1 MSYTNGILNHD
12 DSQGLGK
19 IGSRGLPGI
28 GFKLDSNNDYD
39 MQNKKLVNVKQGT
52 NNNDVV
58 TKQYIDSEIAK
69 IPIIDAS
76 KFVAISGDTMT
87 GSLVVPKDNYPVHG
101 DLNKVISYESQREI
115 FLSKK
120 EGGRMEQHIDMGG
133 LNIVNLK
140 SPAASNHASNKVY
153 VDNSVKNK
161 ADLSKTTTQTFQGR
175 VQVPDFNSGQHNGS
189 DVVNLRYIDG
199 IFLNKKTGGTL
210 SNPISFLSS
219 LPNNQKQIHSL
230 GAPQYNSSATNKQ
243 YVDNSV
249 KTKADLSKTTTQTFQ
264 GRIQVPDF
272 DPSSHSES
280 DIVNL
285 KDLNDTFLNKNKGGV
300 LKNPIT
306 FLSSLLNNQKQINN
320 LGTPQYNSSAA
331 NKSYVDETLGQSQID
346 SSNKKNALKYLF
358 DADESSSENNIVVL
372 GISDFAQSP
381 HKNKLAYKVGLQKNP
396 NSNDYQSKI
405 GFNLYPLSI
414 GKFTSVLEY
423 YPLGPHTNIQLS
435 AQATTA
441 NIHKTIQ
448 KSFSDHVKILVQFN
462 NRSRDAL
469 DYIYFNLH
477 GSSTLSSPQA
487 FIIIYGV
494 KDWQDTVN
502 PEVYDYDHNN
512 HVMRIVKYTNK
523 IVSTIGWLTD
533 GPWQDLTNY
542 YVNFNYPT
550 VGNVVKLVTYLQV
563 SNDQY
568 GGNLW
573 CRWVANIINP
583 VTKKVEN
590 TRIIQVNT
598 TSSILL
604 GKRFRSGFGIQL
616 APDYENIA
624 TLSNA
629 SFFTVV
635 DKNKLHKFQLQ
646 VRVTDGGTF
655 TVNSIANNKDANW
668 NSYTVSSIEVQE
680 IAGLKLDTNS
690 GLPADVITFT
700 SE

>member
-12 DSQGLGK
+12 DSQVLGK
-19 IGSRGLPGI
+19 IGTRGLPGI
-28 GFKLDSNNDYD
+28 GFKLDSDNNYD

-58 TKQYIDSEIAK
+58 TKSQLDSEIAK
-69 IPIIDAS
+69 IPSVDTS
-76 KFVAISGDTMT
+76 KFMLKAGDTMT
-87 GSLVVPKDNYPVHG
+87 GSLIVPKDNYPVHG
-101 DLNKVISYESQREI
+101 NLNKVISYESQREI

-140 SPAASNHASNKVY
+140 SPTASNHASNKAYVDSEIRKIPITDSSKFIKKDGSVLMEADLDMNNNFITNLKSPTASNHASNKVY

-175 VQVPDFNSGQHNGS
+175 VQVPDF
-189 DVVNLRYIDG
+189 
-199 IFLNKKTGGTL
+199 
-210 SNPISFLSS
+210 
-219 LPNNQKQIHSL
+219 
-230 GAPQYNSSATNKQ
+230 
-243 YVDNSV
+243 
-249 KTKADLSKTTTQTFQ
+249 
-264 GRIQVPDF
+264 

-285 KDLNDTFLNKNKGGV
+285 KDINNTFLNKNKGGV

-320 LGTPQYNSSAA
+320 LGTPRYNSSAA
-331 NKSYVDETLGQSQID
+331 NKSYVDETLAQSQID
-346 SSNKKNALKYLF
+346 SSNKKNAFKYLF
-358 DADESSSENNIVVL
+358 DVDESSSENNIVVI
-372 GISDFAQSP
+372 GISDFSQSP
-381 HKNKLAYKVGLQKNP
+381 HKNKQAYKVGLLKNP
-396 NSNDYQSKI
+396 GSNDYQSKI
-405 GFNLYPLSI
+405 GFNLYPLSL

-423 YPLGPHTNIQLS
+423 FPIGSHTNIQLS

-448 KSFSDHVKILVQFN
+448 KSFSDHVRLLIQFDN
-462 NRSRDAL
+462 SSRESL

-477 GSSTLSSPQA
+477 GSSTFSSPQA
-487 FIIIYGV
+487 FLIIYGV

-523 IVSTIGWLTD
+523 IISNIAWLTD
-533 GPWQDLTNY
+533 SPWQDLSNY

-563 SNDQY
+563 SNDKN

-583 VTKKVEN
+583 VTKNVEN

-655 TVNSIANNKDANW
+655 TVNSLANNINADW
-668 NSYTVSSIEVQE
+668 NSYTVSIIEVQE

-690 GLPADVITFT
+690 GLPADVISFT

>member
-19 IGSRGLPGI
+19 IGLRGLPGI
-28 GFKLDSNNDYD
+28 GFKLDANNDYD

-58 TKQYIDSEIAK
+58 TKSQLDSEIAK
-69 IPIIDAS
+69 IPSVDTS
-76 KFVAISGDTMT
+76 KFMLKAGDTMT
-87 GSLVVPKDNYPVHG
+87 GSLIVPKHNYPVHG
-101 DLNKVISYESQREI
+101 NLNKVISYESQREI

-140 SPAASNHASNKVY
+140 SPTASNHASNKAYVDSEIRKIPITDSSKFIKKDGSVLMEANLDMNNNFITNLKSPTASNHASNKGY
-153 VDNSVKNK
+153 VDNSVKN
-161 ADLSKTTTQTFQGR
+161 
-175 VQVPDFNSGQHNGS
+175 
-189 DVVNLRYIDG
+189 
-199 IFLNKKTGGTL
+199 
-210 SNPISFLSS
+210 
-219 LPNNQKQIHSL
+219 
-230 GAPQYNSSATNKQ
+230 
-243 YVDNSV
+243 
-249 KTKADLSKTTTQTFQ
+249 KADLSKTTTQTFQ

-280 DIVNL
+280 DIINL
-285 KDLNDTFLNKNKGGV
+285 KDINNTFLNKNKGGV

-306 FLSSLLNNQKQINN
+306 FLSTLPNNQKQINN
-320 LGTPQYNSSAA
+320 LGTPRYNSSAA
-331 NKSYVDETLGQSQID
+331 NKSYIDETLAQSQIN
-346 SSNKKNALKYLF
+346 SSNKKNAFKYLL

-372 GISDFAQSP
+372 GISDFPQSP

-423 YPLGPHTNIQLS
+423 YPLGSHTNIQLS

-462 NRSRDAL
+462 NSSRESL

-477 GSSTLSSPQA
+477 GSSTLSSPEA
-487 FIIIYGV
+487 FLIIYGV

-512 HVMRIVKYTNK
+512 HGMRIVKYTNK
-523 IVSTIGWLTD
+523 IISNIAWLTD
-533 GPWQDLTNY
+533 SPWQDLSNY

-563 SNDQY
+563 SNDKQ

-573 CRWVANIINP
+573 CRWVVNIINP
-583 VTKKVEN
+583 VTKNVEN

-604 GKRFRSGFGIQL
+604 GNRFRSGFGIQL

-655 TVNSIANNKDANW
+655 TVNSLANNINADW
-668 NSYTVSSIEVQE
+668 NSYTVSIIEVQE

-690 GLPADVITFT
+690 GLPSDVITFT

>member
-1 MSYTNGILNHD
+1 MSYTNGILNHV
-12 DSQGLGK
+12 DSQGQAQ
-19 IGSRGLPGI
+19 IGQRGLPGI

-58 TKQYIDSEIAK
+58 TKSQLDSEIAK
-69 IPIIDAS
+69 IPSVDTS
-76 KFVAISGDTMT
+76 KFMLKAGDTMT
-87 GSLVVPKDNYPVHG
+87 GSLIVPKDNYPVHG
-101 DLNKVISYESQREI
+101 NLNKVISYESQREI

-140 SPAASNHASNKVY
+140 SPTASNHASNKGYVDSEIRKIPITDSSKFIKKDGSVSMTGNLDMNNQFITNIKDPVNADHGVNKKY
-153 VDNSVKNK
+153 VDN
-161 ADLSKTTTQTFQGR
+161 Q
-175 VQVPDFNSGQHNGS
+175 
-189 DVVNLRYIDG
+189 
-199 IFLNKKTGGTL
+199 
-210 SNPISFLSS
+210 
-219 LPNNQKQIHSL
+219 L
-230 GAPQYNSSATNKQ
+230 G
-243 YVDNSV
+243 
-249 KTKADLSKTTTQTFQ
+249 TKADLSKTTTQTFQ

-285 KDLNDTFLNKNKGGV
+285 KDINNTFLNKNKGGV
-300 LKNPIT
+300 MKNPIT
-306 FLSSLLNNQKQINN
+306 FLSSLPNNQKQINN
-320 LGTPQYNSSAA
+320 LGTPRYNSSAA
-331 NKSYVDETLGQSQID
+331 NKSYIDETLAQSHID
-346 SSNKKNALKYLF
+346 SSNKNNALKYLL
-358 DADESSSENNIVVL
+358 DADESSSENNIVVI

-423 YPLGPHTNIQLS
+423 YPLGSHTNIQLS

-448 KSFSDHVKILVQFN
+448 KSFSDHVKILVQLN

-487 FIIIYGV
+487 FLIIYGV

-523 IVSTIGWLTD
+523 IISNIAWLTD
-533 GPWQDLTNY
+533 SPWQDLPNY
-542 YVNFNYPT
+542 FVNFNYPT

-563 SNDQY
+563 SNDKN

-583 VTKKVEN
+583 VTKNVEN

-604 GKRFRSGFGIQL
+604 GNRFRSGFGIQL

-655 TVNSIANNKDANW
+655 TVNSIANNINADW
-668 NSYTVSSIEVQE
+668 NSYTVSIIEVQE

-690 GLPADVITFT
+690 GLPADVITVT

>member
-19 IGSRGLPGI
+19 IGTRGLPGI
-28 GFKLDSNNDYD
+28 GFKLDSDNNYD

-58 TKQYIDSEIAK
+58 TKSQLDSEIAK
-69 IPIIDAS
+69 IPSVDTS
-76 KFVAISGDTMT
+76 KFMLKAGDTMT
-87 GSLVVPKDNYPVHG
+87 GSLIVPKDNYPVHG
-101 DLNKVISYESQREI
+101 NLNKVISYESQREI

-140 SPAASNHASNKVY
+140 SPTASNHASNKGYVDSEIRKIPITDSSKFIKKDGSVLMEANLDMNNQFITNIKDPVNADHGVNKKY
-153 VDNSVKNK
+153 VDN
-161 ADLSKTTTQTFQGR
+161 Q
-175 VQVPDFNSGQHNGS
+175 
-189 DVVNLRYIDG
+189 
-199 IFLNKKTGGTL
+199 
-210 SNPISFLSS
+210 
-219 LPNNQKQIHSL
+219 L
-230 GAPQYNSSATNKQ
+230 G
-243 YVDNSV
+243 
-249 KTKADLSKTTTQTFQ
+249 TKADLSKTTTQTFQ

-285 KDLNDTFLNKNKGGV
+285 KDIKNTFLNKNKGGV

-320 LGTPQYNSSAA
+320 LGTPRYNSSAA
-331 NKSYVDETLGQSQID
+331 NKSYVDETLAQSQID
-346 SSNKKNALKYLF
+346 SSNKKNAFKYLF
-358 DADESSSENNIVVL
+358 DVDESSSENNIVVI
-372 GISDFAQSP
+372 GISDFSQSP
-381 HKNKLAYKVGLQKNP
+381 HKNKQAYKVGLLKNP
-396 NSNDYQSKI
+396 GSNDYQSKI
-405 GFNLYPLSI
+405 GFNLYPLSL

-423 YPLGPHTNIQLS
+423 FPIGSHTNIQLS
-435 AQATTA
+435 AQASTA

-448 KSFSDHVKILVQFN
+448 KSFSDHVRLIIQFTN
-462 NRSRDAL
+462 SSRESL

-477 GSSTLSSPQA
+477 GSSTFSSPQA
-487 FIIIYGV
+487 FLIIYGV

-523 IVSTIGWLTD
+523 IISNIAWLTD
-533 GPWQDLTNY
+533 SPWQDLSNY

-563 SNDQY
+563 SNDKN

-583 VTKKVEN
+583 VTKNVEN

-604 GKRFRSGFGIQL
+604 GNRFRSGFGIQL

-646 VRVTDGGTF
+646 VRVSDGGTF
-655 TVNSIANNKDANW
+655 TVNSLANNINADW
-668 NSYTVSSIEVQE
+668 NSYTVSIIEVQE

-690 GLPADVITFT
+690 GLPADVISFT

>member
-19 IGSRGLPGI
+19 IGLRGLPGI
-28 GFKLDSNNDYD
+28 GFKLDANNDYD

-58 TKQYIDSEIAK
+58 TKSQLDSEIAK
-69 IPIIDAS
+69 IPSVDTS
-76 KFVAISGDTMT
+76 KFMLKAGDTMT
-87 GSLVVPKDNYPVHG
+87 GSLIVPKDNYPVHG
-101 DLNKVISYESQREI
+101 NLNKVISYESQREI

-140 SPAASNHASNKVY
+140 SPTASNHASNKGYVDSEIRKIPITDSSKFIKKDGSVLMEANLDMNNQFITNIKDPVNADHGVNKKY
-153 VDNSVKNK
+153 VDN
-161 ADLSKTTTQTFQGR
+161 Q
-175 VQVPDFNSGQHNGS
+175 
-189 DVVNLRYIDG
+189 
-199 IFLNKKTGGTL
+199 
-210 SNPISFLSS
+210 
-219 LPNNQKQIHSL
+219 L
-230 GAPQYNSSATNKQ
+230 G
-243 YVDNSV
+243 
-249 KTKADLSKTTTQTFQ
+249 TKADLSKTTTQTFQ

-285 KDLNDTFLNKNKGGV
+285 KDINNTFLNKNKGGV

-320 LGTPQYNSSAA
+320 LGTPRYNSSAA
-331 NKSYVDETLGQSQID
+331 NKSYVDETLAQSQID
-346 SSNKKNALKYLF
+346 SSNKKNAFKYLF
-358 DADESSSENNIVVL
+358 DVDESSSENNIVVI

-381 HKNKLAYKVGLQKNP
+381 HKNKQAYKVGLLKNP
-396 NSNDYQSKI
+396 KSNDYQSKI

-423 YPLGPHTNIQLS
+423 YPIGSHTNIQLS

-448 KSFSDHVKILVQFN
+448 KSFSDHVKLLIQFN
-462 NRSRDAL
+462 NSSRESL

-477 GSSTLSSPQA
+477 GSSTFSSPQA
-487 FIIIYGV
+487 FLIIYGV

-512 HVMRIVKYTNK
+512 HGMRIVKYTNK
-523 IVSTIGWLTD
+523 IVSTITWLTD
-533 GPWQDLTNY
+533 SPWQDLSNY
-542 YVNFNYPT
+542 YVNFNNPT

-563 SNDQY
+563 SNDKN

-573 CRWVANIINP
+573 CRWVVNIINP
-583 VTKKVEN
+583 VTKNVEN

-598 TSSILL
+598 TNSILL

-629 SFFTVV
+629 SFFTGCRQ
-635 DKNKLHKFQLQ
+635 KQA
-646 VRVTDGGTF
+646 
-655 TVNSIANNKDANW
+655 S
-668 NSYTVSSIEVQE
+668 
-680 IAGLKLDTNS
+680 
-690 GLPADVITFT
+690 
-700 SE
+700 

>member
-19 IGSRGLPGI
+19 IGTRGLPGI
-28 GFKLDSNNDYD
+28 GFKLDANNDYD

-58 TKQYIDSEIAK
+58 TKSQLDSEIAK
-69 IPIIDAS
+69 IPSVDTS
-76 KFVAISGDTMT
+76 KFMLKAGDTMT
-87 GSLVVPKDNYPVHG
+87 GSLIVPKDNYPVHG
-101 DLNKVISYESQREI
+101 NLNKVISYESQREI

-140 SPAASNHASNKVY
+140 SPTASNHASNKGYVDSEIRKIPITDSSKFIKKDGSVLMEANLDMNNQFITNIKDPVNADHGVNKKY
-153 VDNSVKNK
+153 VDN
-161 ADLSKTTTQTFQGR
+161 Q
-175 VQVPDFNSGQHNGS
+175 
-189 DVVNLRYIDG
+189 
-199 IFLNKKTGGTL
+199 
-210 SNPISFLSS
+210 
-219 LPNNQKQIHSL
+219 L
-230 GAPQYNSSATNKQ
+230 G
-243 YVDNSV
+243 
-249 KTKADLSKTTTQTFQ
+249 TKADLSKTTTQTFQ

-285 KDLNDTFLNKNKGGV
+285 KDINNTFLNKNKGGV

-320 LGTPQYNSSAA
+320 LGTPRYNSSAA
-331 NKSYVDETLGQSQID
+331 NKSYVDETLAQSQID
-346 SSNKKNALKYLF
+346 SSNKKNAFKYLF
-358 DADESSSENNIVVL
+358 DVDESSSENNIVVI
-372 GISDFAQSP
+372 GISDFSQSP
-381 HKNKLAYKVGLQKNP
+381 HKNKQAYKVGLLKNP
-396 NSNDYQSKI
+396 GSNDYQSKI
-405 GFNLYPLSI
+405 GFNLYPLSL

-423 YPLGPHTNIQLS
+423 FPIGSHTNIQLS

-448 KSFSDHVKILVQFN
+448 KSFSDHVRLLIQFDN
-462 NRSRDAL
+462 SSRESL

-477 GSSTLSSPQA
+477 GSSTFSSPQA
-487 FIIIYGV
+487 FLIIYGV

-502 PEVYDYDHNN
+502 PEVYDYDHNY
-512 HVMRIVKYTNK
+512 HGMRIVKYTNK
-523 IVSTIGWLTD
+523 IVSTITWLTD
-533 GPWQDLTNY
+533 SPWKDLPNY
-542 YVNFNYPT
+542 YVNFNNPT

-563 SNDQY
+563 GNDQN

-573 CRWVANIINP
+573 CRWVANITNP
-583 VTKKVEN
+583 VTNNVEK
-590 TRIIQVNT
+590 THIIQVNAVN
-598 TSSILL
+598 SFFV
-604 GKRFRSGFGIQL
+604 GNRFRSGFGIQL

-624 TLSNA
+624 TLANA
-629 SFFTVV
+629 SFFKVV

-646 VRVTDGGTF
+646 TRVTDGGTF
-655 TVNSIANNKDANW
+655 TVNHLANNKDKDW

-690 GLPADVITFT
+690 GLPSEIISFT

>member
-19 IGSRGLPGI
+19 IGLRGLPGI
-28 GFKLDSNNDYD
+28 GFKLDANNDYD

-58 TKQYIDSEIAK
+58 TKSQLDSEIAK
-69 IPIIDAS
+69 IPSVDTS
-76 KFVAISGDTMT
+76 KFMLKAGDTMT
-87 GSLVVPKDNYPVHG
+87 GSLIVPKDNYPVHG
-101 DLNKVISYESQREI
+101 SLNKVISYESQREI

-140 SPAASNHASNKVY
+140 SPTASNHASNKAYVDSEIRKIPITDSSKFIKKDGSVLMEANLDMNNNFITNLKSPTASNHASNKGY
-153 VDNSVKNK
+153 VDNSVKN
-161 ADLSKTTTQTFQGR
+161 
-175 VQVPDFNSGQHNGS
+175 
-189 DVVNLRYIDG
+189 
-199 IFLNKKTGGTL
+199 
-210 SNPISFLSS
+210 
-219 LPNNQKQIHSL
+219 
-230 GAPQYNSSATNKQ
+230 
-243 YVDNSV
+243 
-249 KTKADLSKTTTQTFQ
+249 KADLSKTTTQTFQ

-285 KDLNDTFLNKNKGGV
+285 KDINNTFLNKNKGGV
-300 LKNPIT
+300 VKNPIT
-306 FLSSLLNNQKQINN
+306 FLSSLPNNHKQINN
-320 LGTPQYNSSAA
+320 LGTPRYNSSAA
-331 NKSYVDETLGQSQID
+331 NKSYVDETLAQSHID
-346 SSNKKNALKYLF
+346 SSNKKNAFKYLL
-358 DADESSSENNIVVL
+358 DADESSSENNIVVI
-372 GISDFAQSP
+372 GISDFPQSP
-381 HKNKLAYKVGLQKNP
+381 HKNKLAYKVGLQKNSG
-396 NSNDYQSKI
+396 SNNFQSKI

-423 YPLGPHTNIQLS
+423 YPLGAHTNIQLS

-462 NRSRDAL
+462 NSSRESL

-477 GSSTLSSPQA
+477 GKSTLSSPQA
-487 FIIIYGV
+487 FLIIYGV

-523 IVSTIGWLTD
+523 IISNIAWLTD
-533 GPWQDLTNY
+533 SPWQDLSNY

-563 SNDQY
+563 SNDKN

-583 VTKKVEN
+583 VTKNVEN

-655 TVNSIANNKDANW
+655 TVNSLANNINADW
-668 NSYTVSSIEVQE
+668 NSYTVSIIEVQE

-690 GLPADVITFT
+690 GLPSDVITFT

>member
-12 DSQGLGK
+12 DSQVLGK
-19 IGSRGLPGI
+19 IGLRGLPGI
-28 GFKLDSNNDYD
+28 GFKLDSDNNYD

-58 TKQYIDSEIAK
+58 TKSQLDSEIAK
-69 IPIIDAS
+69 IPSVDTS
-76 KFVAISGDTMT
+76 KFMLKAGDTMT
-87 GSLVVPKDNYPVHG
+87 GSLIVPKDNYPVHG
-101 DLNKVISYESQREI
+101 NLNKVISYESQREI

-140 SPAASNHASNKVY
+140 SPTASNHASNKGYVDSEIRKIPITDSSKFIKKDGSVLMEANLDMNNQFITNIKDPVNADHGVNKKY
-153 VDNSVKNK
+153 VDN
-161 ADLSKTTTQTFQGR
+161 Q
-175 VQVPDFNSGQHNGS
+175 
-189 DVVNLRYIDG
+189 
-199 IFLNKKTGGTL
+199 
-210 SNPISFLSS
+210 
-219 LPNNQKQIHSL
+219 L
-230 GAPQYNSSATNKQ
+230 G
-243 YVDNSV
+243 
-249 KTKADLSKTTTQTFQ
+249 TKADLSKTTTQTFQ

-285 KDLNDTFLNKNKGGV
+285 KDINNTFLNKNKGGV

-306 FLSSLLNNQKQINN
+306 FLSSLINNQKQINN
-320 LGTPQYNSSAA
+320 LGTPRYNSSAA
-331 NKSYVDETLGQSQID
+331 NKSYVDETLAQSQID
-346 SSNKKNALKYLF
+346 SSNKKNAFKYLF
-358 DADESSSENNIVVL
+358 DVDESSSENNIVVI
-372 GISDFAQSP
+372 GISDFSQSP
-381 HKNKLAYKVGLQKNP
+381 HKNKQAYKVGLLKNP
-396 NSNDYQSKI
+396 GSNDYQSKI
-405 GFNLYPLSI
+405 GFNLYPLSL

-423 YPLGPHTNIQLS
+423 FPIGSHTNIQLS

-448 KSFSDHVKILVQFN
+448 KSFSDHVRLLIQFDN
-462 NRSRDAL
+462 SSRESL

-477 GSSTLSSPQA
+477 GSSTFSSPQA
-487 FIIIYGV
+487 FLIIYGV

-502 PEVYDYDHNN
+502 PEVYDYDHNY
-512 HVMRIVKYTNK
+512 HGMRIVKYTNK
-523 IVSTIGWLTD
+523 IVSTITWLTD
-533 GPWQDLTNY
+533 SPWKDLPNY
-542 YVNFNYPT
+542 YVNFNNPT

-563 SNDQY
+563 GNDQN

-573 CRWVANIINP
+573 CRWVANITNP

-590 TRIIQVNT
+590 TRIIQINT
-598 TSSILL
+598 TNSFFL
-604 GKRFRSGFGIQL
+604 GNRFRSGFGIQL

-624 TLSNA
+624 TLANA
-629 SFFTVV
+629 SFFKVV
-635 DKNKLHKFQLQ
+635 DKYKLHKFQLQ
-646 VRVTDGGTF
+646 TRVTDGGTF
-655 TVNSIANNKDANW
+655 TVNHLANNKDKDW

-690 GLPADVITFT
+690 GLPADVISFT

>member
-19 IGSRGLPGI
+19 IGTRGLPGI
-28 GFKLDSNNDYD
+28 GFKLDANNDYD
-39 MQNKKLVNVKQGT
+39 MQYKKLVNVKQGT

-58 TKQYIDSEIAK
+58 TKQYIDSEKAK

-87 GSLVVPKDNYPVHG
+87 GSLIVPKDNYPVHG
-101 DLNKVISYESQREI
+101 NLNKVISYESQRDI

-140 SPAASNHASNKVY
+140 SPTASNHASNKGYVDSEIKKIPITDSSKFIKKDGSVLMEANLDMNNQFITNIKDPVNADHGVNKKY
-153 VDNSVKNK
+153 VDN
-161 ADLSKTTTQTFQGR
+161 Q
-175 VQVPDFNSGQHNGS
+175 
-189 DVVNLRYIDG
+189 
-199 IFLNKKTGGTL
+199 
-210 SNPISFLSS
+210 
-219 LPNNQKQIHSL
+219 L
-230 GAPQYNSSATNKQ
+230 G
-243 YVDNSV
+243 
-249 KTKADLSKTTTQTFQ
+249 TKADLSKTTTQTFQ

-280 DIVNL
+280 DIANL
-285 KDLNDTFLNKNKGGV
+285 KDINDTFLNKNKGGV
-300 LKNPIT
+300 MKNPIT
-306 FLSSLLNNQKQINN
+306 FLSSLPNNQKQINN

-331 NKSYVDETLGQSQID
+331 NKSYIDETLAQSHID
-346 SSNKKNALKYLF
+346 SSNKKNAMKYLLN
-358 DADESSSENNIVVL
+358 ADESSSENNIVVI
-372 GISDFAQSP
+372 GISDFSQSP
-381 HKNKLAYKVGLQKNP
+381 HKNKQAYKVGLLKNP
-396 NSNDYQSKI
+396 GSNDYQSKI
-405 GFNLYPLSI
+405 GFNLYPLSL

-423 YPLGPHTNIQLS
+423 YPQGPHTNIQLS

-462 NRSRDAL
+462 NGSRDSL

-477 GSSTLSSPQA
+477 GNSTLSSPQA

-512 HVMRIVKYTNK
+512 HAMRIVKYTNK
-523 IVSTIGWLTD
+523 IVSNIAWLTD

-563 SNDQY
+563 SNDRN

-583 VTKKVEN
+583 VTNNVEK
-590 TRIIQVNT
+590 THIIQVNT

-604 GKRFRSGFGIQL
+604 GKRIRSSFGIQL

-635 DKNKLHKFQLQ
+635 DKNKLHKFQLRT
-646 VRVTDGGTF
+646 RVTDGGTF
-655 TVNSIANNKDANW
+655 TVNSVANNKNASW
-668 NSYTVSSIEVQE
+668 NSYTVSIIEVQE

-690 GLPADVITFT
+690 GLPADVLTFT

>member
-19 IGSRGLPGI
+19 IGLRGLPGI
-28 GFKLDSNNDYD
+28 GFKLDANNDYD

-58 TKQYIDSEIAK
+58 TKSQLDSEIAK
-69 IPIIDAS
+69 IPSVDTS
-76 KFVAISGDTMT
+76 KFMLKAGDTMT
-87 GSLVVPKDNYPVHG
+87 GSLIVPKDNYPVHG
-101 DLNKVISYESQREI
+101 NLNKVISYESQREI

-140 SPAASNHASNKVY
+140 SPTASNHASNKGYVDSEIRKIPITDSSKFIKKDGSVLMEANLDMNNQFITNIKDPVNADHGVNKKY
-153 VDNSVKNK
+153 VDN
-161 ADLSKTTTQTFQGR
+161 Q
-175 VQVPDFNSGQHNGS
+175 
-189 DVVNLRYIDG
+189 
-199 IFLNKKTGGTL
+199 
-210 SNPISFLSS
+210 
-219 LPNNQKQIHSL
+219 L
-230 GAPQYNSSATNKQ
+230 G
-243 YVDNSV
+243 
-249 KTKADLSKTTTQTFQ
+249 TKADLSKTTTQTFQ

-285 KDLNDTFLNKNKGGV
+285 KDINNTFLNKNKGGV

-320 LGTPQYNSSAA
+320 LGTPRYNSSAA
-331 NKSYVDETLGQSQID
+331 NKSYVDETLAQSQID
-346 SSNKKNALKYLF
+346 SSNKKNAFKYLL

-372 GISDFAQSP
+372 GISDFTQSP

-396 NSNDYQSKI
+396 KSDDYQSKI

-423 YPLGPHTNIQLS
+423 YPLGLHTNIQLS

-441 NIHKTIQ
+441 HIHKTIQ
-448 KSFSDHVKILVQFN
+448 KSFSDHVKLLVQFN
-462 NRSRDAL
+462 NSSRESL

-477 GSSTLSSPQA
+477 GKSTLSSPQA

-512 HVMRIVKYTNK
+512 HGMRIVKYTNK
-523 IVSTIGWLTD
+523 IVSTITWLTD

-542 YVNFNYPT
+542 YANFNNPT

-563 SNDQY
+563 GNDRN

-573 CRWVANIINP
+573 CRWVVNIINQA
-583 VTKKVEN
+583 TNNVEK
-590 TRIIQVNT
+590 THIIQVNT
-598 TSSILL
+598 TNSFFL
-604 GKRFRSGFGIQL
+604 GKRFRSSFGIQL

-624 TLSNA
+624 TLANA
-629 SFFTVV
+629 SFFKVV
-635 DKNKLHKFQLQ
+635 DKDKLHKFQLQ
-646 VRVTDGGTF
+646 TRVTDGGTF
-655 TVNSIANNKDANW
+655 TVNHLANNKDKDW
-668 NSYTVSSIEVQE
+668 
-680 IAGLKLDTNS
+680 TNNIS
-690 GLPADVITFT
+690 
-700 SE
+700 

>member
-1 MSYTNGILNHD
+1 M
-12 DSQGLGK
+12 
-19 IGSRGLPGI
+19 
-28 GFKLDSNNDYD
+28 
-39 MQNKKLVNVKQGT
+39 
-52 NNNDVV
+52 
-58 TKQYIDSEIAK
+58 
-69 IPIIDAS
+69 
-76 KFVAISGDTMT
+76 
-87 GSLVVPKDNYPVHG
+87 
-101 DLNKVISYESQREI
+101 
-115 FLSKK
+115 
-120 EGGRMEQHIDMGG
+120 
-133 LNIVNLK
+133 
-140 SPAASNHASNKVY
+140 
-153 VDNSVKNK
+153 
-161 ADLSKTTTQTFQGR
+161 
-175 VQVPDFNSGQHNGS
+175 
-189 DVVNLRYIDG
+189 
-199 IFLNKKTGGTL
+199 
-210 SNPISFLSS
+210 
-219 LPNNQKQIHSL
+219 
-230 GAPQYNSSATNKQ
+230 
-243 YVDNSV
+243 
-249 KTKADLSKTTTQTFQ
+249 
-264 GRIQVPDF
+264 
-272 DPSSHSES
+272 
-280 DIVNL
+280 
-285 KDLNDTFLNKNKGGV
+285 
-300 LKNPIT
+300 
-306 FLSSLLNNQKQINN
+306 
-320 LGTPQYNSSAA
+320 
-331 NKSYVDETLGQSQID
+331 
-346 SSNKKNALKYLF
+346 
-358 DADESSSENNIVVL
+358 VL
-372 GISDFAQSP
+372 GISDFPQSP
-381 HKNKLAYKVGLQKNP
+381 HKNKLAYKVGLQKNSG
-396 NSNDYQSKI
+396 SNDYQSKI

-423 YPLGPHTNIQLS
+423 YPLGSHTNIQLS

-462 NRSRDAL
+462 NSSRESL

-487 FIIIYGV
+487 FLIIYGV

-523 IVSTIGWLTD
+523 IISNIAWLTD
-533 GPWQDLTNY
+533 SPWQDLSNY

-563 SNDQY
+563 SNDRN

-573 CRWVANIINP
+573 CRWVVNIINP
-583 VTKKVEN
+583 VTKNVEN

-655 TVNSIANNKDANW
+655 TVNSLANNINADW
-668 NSYTVSSIEVQE
+668 NSYTVSIIEVQE

>member
-12 DSQGLGK
+12 DSQVLGK
-19 IGSRGLPGI
+19 IGLRGLPGI
-28 GFKLDSNNDYD
+28 GFKLDSDNNYD

-52 NNNDVV
+52 NNNDVI
-58 TKQYIDSEIAK
+58 TKSQLDSEIAK
-69 IPIIDAS
+69 IPSVDTP
-76 KFVAISGDTMT
+76 KFMLKAGDTMT
-87 GSLVVPKDNYPVHG
+87 GSLIVPKDNYPVHG
-101 DLNKVISYESQREI
+101 NLNKVISYESQREI

-120 EGGRMEQHIDMGG
+120 GGGRMEQHIDMGG

-140 SPAASNHASNKVY
+140 SPTASNHASNKGYVDSEIRKIPITDSSKFIKKDGSVLMEANLDMNNQFITNIKDPVNADHGVNKKY
-153 VDNSVKNK
+153 VDN
-161 ADLSKTTTQTFQGR
+161 Q
-175 VQVPDFNSGQHNGS
+175 
-189 DVVNLRYIDG
+189 
-199 IFLNKKTGGTL
+199 
-210 SNPISFLSS
+210 
-219 LPNNQKQIHSL
+219 L
-230 GAPQYNSSATNKQ
+230 G
-243 YVDNSV
+243 
-249 KTKADLSKTTTQTFQ
+249 TKADLSKTTTQTFQ

-285 KDLNDTFLNKNKGGV
+285 KDINNTFLNKNKGGV

-320 LGTPQYNSSAA
+320 LGTPRYNSSAA
-331 NKSYVDETLGQSQID
+331 NKSYVDETLAQSQID
-346 SSNKKNALKYLF
+346 SSNKKNAFKYLF
-358 DADESSSENNIVVL
+358 DVDESSSENNIVVI

-381 HKNKLAYKVGLQKNP
+381 HKNKQAYKVGLLKNP
-396 NSNDYQSKI
+396 KSNDYQSKI

-423 YPLGPHTNIQLS
+423 YPQGPHTNIQLS

-448 KSFSDHVKILVQFN
+448 KSFSDHIKLLVQFN
-462 NRSRDAL
+462 NSSRESL

-477 GSSTLSSPQA
+477 GSSTSSSPQA
-487 FIIIYGV
+487 FLIIYGV

-512 HVMRIVKYTNK
+512 HGMRIVKYTNK
-523 IVSTIGWLTD
+523 IVSTITWLTD
-533 GPWQDLTNY
+533 GPWKDLPNY
-542 YVNFNYPT
+542 YVNFNNPT

-563 SNDQY
+563 GNDQN

-573 CRWVANIINP
+573 CRWVVNITNP

-590 TRIIQVNT
+590 TRIIQINT
-598 TSSILL
+598 TNSFFL
-604 GKRFRSGFGIQL
+604 GNRFRSGFGIQL

-624 TLSNA
+624 TLANA
-629 SFFTVV
+629 SFFKVV

-646 VRVTDGGTF
+646 TRVTDGGTF
-655 TVNSIANNKDANW
+655 TVNHLANNKDKDW

-690 GLPADVITFT
+690 GLPADVISFT

>member
-19 IGSRGLPGI
+19 IGLRGLPGI
-28 GFKLDSNNDYD
+28 GFKLDANNDYD

-58 TKQYIDSEIAK
+58 SKSQLDSEIAK
-69 IPIIDAS
+69 IPSVDTS
-76 KFVAISGDTMT
+76 KFMLKAGDTMT
-87 GSLVVPKDNYPVHG
+87 GSLIVPKDNYPVHG
-101 DLNKVISYESQREI
+101 NLNKVISYESQREI

-140 SPAASNHASNKVY
+140 SPTASNHASNKAYVDSEIRKIPITDSSKFIKKDGSVLMEANLDMNNNFITNLKSPTASNHASNKGY
-153 VDNSVKNK
+153 VDNSVKN
-161 ADLSKTTTQTFQGR
+161 
-175 VQVPDFNSGQHNGS
+175 
-189 DVVNLRYIDG
+189 
-199 IFLNKKTGGTL
+199 
-210 SNPISFLSS
+210 
-219 LPNNQKQIHSL
+219 
-230 GAPQYNSSATNKQ
+230 
-243 YVDNSV
+243 
-249 KTKADLSKTTTQTFQ
+249 KADLSKTTTQTFQ

-285 KDLNDTFLNKNKGGV
+285 KDINNTFLNKNKGGV

-306 FLSSLLNNQKQINN
+306 FLSSLPNNQKQINN
-320 LGTPQYNSSAA
+320 LGTPRYNSSAA
-331 NKSYVDETLGQSQID
+331 NKSYIDETVAQSQIN
-346 SSNKKNALKYLF
+346 SSNKKNAFKYLL

-372 GISDFAQSP
+372 GISDFPQSP
-381 HKNKLAYKVGLQKNP
+381 HKNKQAYKVGLQKNP
-396 NSNDYQSKI
+396 KSDDYQSKI

-423 YPLGPHTNIQLS
+423 YPLGSHTNIQLS

-448 KSFSDHVKILVQFN
+448 KSFSDHVTILVQFN
-462 NRSRDAL
+462 NSSRESL

-477 GSSTLSSPQA
+477 GSSTLSSPEA
-487 FIIIYGV
+487 FLIIYGV

-523 IVSTIGWLTD
+523 IISNIAWLTD
-533 GPWQDLTNY
+533 SPWQDLSNY

-563 SNDQY
+563 SNDKQ

-573 CRWVANIINP
+573 CRWVVNIINP
-583 VTKKVEN
+583 VTKNVEN

-655 TVNSIANNKDANW
+655 TVNSLANNINADW
-668 NSYTVSSIEVQE
+668 NSYTVSIIEVQE

-690 GLPADVITFT
+690 GLPSDVITFT

>member
-19 IGSRGLPGI
+19 IGTRGLPGI
-28 GFKLDSNNDYD
+28 GFKLDSDNNYD

-58 TKQYIDSEIAK
+58 TKSQLDSEIAK
-69 IPIIDAS
+69 IPSVDTS
-76 KFVAISGDTMT
+76 KFMLKAGDTMT
-87 GSLVVPKDNYPVHG
+87 GSLIVPKDNYPVHG
-101 DLNKVISYESQREI
+101 NLNKVISYESQREI

-140 SPAASNHASNKVY
+140 SPTASNHASNKGYVDSEIRKIPITDSSKFIKKDGSVLMEANLDMNNQFITNIKDPVNADHGVNKKY
-153 VDNSVKNK
+153 VDN
-161 ADLSKTTTQTFQGR
+161 Q
-175 VQVPDFNSGQHNGS
+175 
-189 DVVNLRYIDG
+189 
-199 IFLNKKTGGTL
+199 
-210 SNPISFLSS
+210 
-219 LPNNQKQIHSL
+219 L
-230 GAPQYNSSATNKQ
+230 G
-243 YVDNSV
+243 
-249 KTKADLSKTTTQTFQ
+249 TKADLSKTTTQTFQ

-285 KDLNDTFLNKNKGGV
+285 KDINNTFLNKNKGGV

-320 LGTPQYNSSAA
+320 LGTPRYNSSAA
-331 NKSYVDETLGQSQID
+331 NKSYVDETLAQSQID
-346 SSNKKNALKYLF
+346 SSNKKNAFKYLF
-358 DADESSSENNIVVL
+358 DVDESSSENNIVVI
-372 GISDFAQSP
+372 GISDFSQSP
-381 HKNKLAYKVGLQKNP
+381 HKNKQAYKVGLLKNP
-396 NSNDYQSKI
+396 GSNDYQSKI
-405 GFNLYPLSI
+405 GFNLYPLSL

-423 YPLGPHTNIQLS
+423 FPIGSHTNSQLS

-448 KSFSDHVKILVQFN
+448 KSFSDHVRLLIQFDN
-462 NRSRDAL
+462 SSRESL

-477 GSSTLSSPQA
+477 GSSTFSSPQA
-487 FIIIYGV
+487 FLIIYGV

-523 IVSTIGWLTD
+523 IISNIAWLTD
-533 GPWQDLTNY
+533 SPWQDLSNY

-563 SNDQY
+563 SNDKN

-583 VTKKVEN
+583 VTKNVEN

-655 TVNSIANNKDANW
+655 TVNSLANNINADW
-668 NSYTVSSIEVQE
+668 NSYTVSIIEVQE

-690 GLPADVITFT
+690 GLPADVISFT

>member
-1 MSYTNGILNHD
+1 MSYTNGILNHV
-12 DSQGLGK
+12 DSQGQAQ
-19 IGSRGLPGI
+19 IGQRGLPGI

-58 TKQYIDSEIAK
+58 TKSQLDSEIAK
-69 IPIIDAS
+69 IPSVDTS
-76 KFVAISGDTMT
+76 KFMLKAGDTMT
-87 GSLVVPKDNYPVHG
+87 GSLIVPKDNYPVHG
-101 DLNKVISYESQREI
+101 NLNKVISYESQREI

-140 SPAASNHASNKVY
+140 SPTASNHASNKGYVDSEIRKIPITDSSKFIKKDGSVSMTGNLDMNNQFITYIKDPVNADHGVNKKY
-153 VDNSVKNK
+153 VDN
-161 ADLSKTTTQTFQGR
+161 Q
-175 VQVPDFNSGQHNGS
+175 
-189 DVVNLRYIDG
+189 
-199 IFLNKKTGGTL
+199 
-210 SNPISFLSS
+210 
-219 LPNNQKQIHSL
+219 L
-230 GAPQYNSSATNKQ
+230 G
-243 YVDNSV
+243 
-249 KTKADLSKTTTQTFQ
+249 TKADLSKTTTQTFQ

-285 KDLNDTFLNKNKGGV
+285 KDINNTFLNKNKGGV
-300 LKNPIT
+300 MKNPIT
-306 FLSSLLNNQKQINN
+306 FLSSLPNNQKQINN
-320 LGTPQYNSSAA
+320 LGTPRYNSSAA
-331 NKSYVDETLGQSQID
+331 NKSYIDETLAQSHID
-346 SSNKKNALKYLF
+346 SSNKNNALKYLL
-358 DADESSSENNIVVL
+358 DADESSSENNIVVI

-423 YPLGPHTNIQLS
+423 YPLGSHTNIQLS

-448 KSFSDHVKILVQFN
+448 KSFSDHVKILVQLN

-487 FIIIYGV
+487 FLIIYGV

-523 IVSTIGWLTD
+523 IISNIAWLTD
-533 GPWQDLTNY
+533 SPWQDLPNY
-542 YVNFNYPT
+542 FVNFNYPT

-563 SNDQY
+563 SNDKN

-583 VTKKVEN
+583 VTKNVEN

-604 GKRFRSGFGIQL
+604 GNRFRSGFGIQL

-655 TVNSIANNKDANW
+655 TVNSIANNINADW
-668 NSYTVSSIEVQE
+668 NSYTVSIIEVQE

-690 GLPADVITFT
+690 GLPADVITVT

>member
-1 MSYTNGILNHD
+1 MSYTNGILNHV
-12 DSQGLGK
+12 DSQGQGQ
-19 IGSRGLPGI
+19 RGLPGI

-58 TKQYIDSEIAK
+58 TKSYLDSEIAK
-69 IPIIDAS
+69 IPSVDTSQFMLKA
-76 KFVAISGDTMT
+76 GDTMT
-87 GSLVVPKDNYPVHG
+87 GSLIVPKDNYPVHG
-101 DLNKVISYESQREI
+101 NLNKVISYESQREI

-140 SPAASNHASNKVY
+140 SPTASNHASNKGYVDSEIRKIPITDSSKFIKKDGSVLMEANLDMNNQFITNIKDPVNADHGVNKKY
-153 VDNSVKNK
+153 VDN
-161 ADLSKTTTQTFQGR
+161 Q
-175 VQVPDFNSGQHNGS
+175 
-189 DVVNLRYIDG
+189 
-199 IFLNKKTGGTL
+199 
-210 SNPISFLSS
+210 
-219 LPNNQKQIHSL
+219 L
-230 GAPQYNSSATNKQ
+230 G
-243 YVDNSV
+243 
-249 KTKADLSKTTTQTFQ
+249 TKADLSKTTTQTFQ

-285 KDLNDTFLNKNKGGV
+285 KDINDAFLNKNKGGV
-300 LKNPIT
+300 MKNPIT
-306 FLSSLLNNQKQINN
+306 FLSSLPNNQKQINN
-320 LGTPQYNSSAA
+320 LGTPRYNSSAA
-331 NKSYVDETLGQSQID
+331 NKSYIDETLAQSHIN
-346 SSNKKNALKYLF
+346 SSNKKNALKYLL

-396 NSNDYQSKI
+396 KSDDYQSRI

-423 YPLGPHTNIQLS
+423 YPLGSHTNIQLS

-448 KSFSDHVKILVQFN
+448 KSFSDHVKILVQFDN
-462 NRSRDAL
+462 GSRDAL

-523 IVSTIGWLTD
+523 IVSNIAWLTD

-573 CRWVANIINP
+573 CRWVVNIINP
-583 VTKKVEN
+583 VTNNVEK
-590 TRIIQVNT
+590 THIIQVNT

-604 GKRFRSGFGIQL
+604 GKRIRSGFGIQL

-655 TVNSIANNKDANW
+655 TVNSIANNKNANW
-668 NSYTVSSIEVQE
+668 NSYIVSSIEVQE

-690 GLPADVITFT
+690 GLPADVISFT

>member
-19 IGSRGLPGI
+19 IGTRGLPGI
-28 GFKLDSNNDYD
+28 GFKLDANNDYD

-58 TKQYIDSEIAK
+58 TKSQLDSEIAK
-69 IPIIDAS
+69 IPSVDTS
-76 KFVAISGDTMT
+76 KFMLKAGDTMT
-87 GSLVVPKDNYPVHG
+87 GSLIVPKDNYPVHG
-101 DLNKVISYESQREI
+101 NLKKVISYESQREI

-140 SPAASNHASNKVY
+140 SPTASNHASNKGYVDSEIRKIPITDSSKFIKKDGSVLMEANLDMNNQFITNIKDPVNADHGVNKKY
-153 VDNSVKNK
+153 VDN
-161 ADLSKTTTQTFQGR
+161 Q
-175 VQVPDFNSGQHNGS
+175 
-189 DVVNLRYIDG
+189 
-199 IFLNKKTGGTL
+199 
-210 SNPISFLSS
+210 
-219 LPNNQKQIHSL
+219 L
-230 GAPQYNSSATNKQ
+230 G
-243 YVDNSV
+243 
-249 KTKADLSKTTTQTFQ
+249 TKADLSKTTTQTFQ

-285 KDLNDTFLNKNKGGV
+285 KDINDTFLNKNKGGV
-300 LKNPIT
+300 MKNPIT
-306 FLSSLLNNQKQINN
+306 FLSSLPNNQKQIDN

-331 NKSYVDETLGQSQID
+331 NKSYVDETLAQSHID
-346 SSNKKNALKYLF
+346 SSNKKNALKYLL
-358 DADESSSENNIVVL
+358 DADESSSENNIVVI

-423 YPLGPHTNIQLS
+423 YPLGSHTNIQLS

-487 FIIIYGV
+487 FLIIYGV

-523 IVSTIGWLTD
+523 IISNIAWLTD
-533 GPWQDLTNY
+533 SPWQDLSNY

-563 SNDQY
+563 SNDKN

-583 VTKKVEN
+583 VTKNVEN

-604 GKRFRSGFGIQL
+604 GNRFRSSFGLQL

-655 TVNSIANNKDANW
+655 TVNSIANNINADW
-668 NSYTVSSIEVQE
+668 NSYTVSIIEVQE

>member
-12 DSQGLGK
+12 DSQVLGK
-19 IGSRGLPGI
+19 IGLRGLPGI
-28 GFKLDSNNDYD
+28 GFKLAANNDYD

-58 TKQYIDSEIAK
+58 TKSQLDSEIAK
-69 IPIIDAS
+69 IPSVDTS
-76 KFVAISGDTMT
+76 KFMLKAGDTMT
-87 GSLVVPKDNYPVHG
+87 GSLIVPKDNYPVHG
-101 DLNKVISYESQREI
+101 NLNKVISYESQREI

-120 EGGRMEQHIDMGG
+120 EGDRMEQHIDMGG

-140 SPAASNHASNKVY
+140 SPTASNHASNKGYVDSEIRKIPITDSSKFIKKDGSVLMEANLDMNNQFITNIKDPVNADHGVNKKY
-153 VDNSVKNK
+153 VDN
-161 ADLSKTTTQTFQGR
+161 Q
-175 VQVPDFNSGQHNGS
+175 
-189 DVVNLRYIDG
+189 
-199 IFLNKKTGGTL
+199 
-210 SNPISFLSS
+210 
-219 LPNNQKQIHSL
+219 L
-230 GAPQYNSSATNKQ
+230 G
-243 YVDNSV
+243 
-249 KTKADLSKTTTQTFQ
+249 TKADLSKTTTQTFQ

-285 KDLNDTFLNKNKGGV
+285 KDINNTFLNKNKGGV

-320 LGTPQYNSSAA
+320 LGTPRYNSSAA
-331 NKSYVDETLGQSQID
+331 NKSYVDETLAQSQID
-346 SSNKKNALKYLF
+346 SSNKKNAFKYLF
-358 DADESSSENNIVVL
+358 DVDESSSENNIVVI

-381 HKNKLAYKVGLQKNP
+381 HKNKQAYKVGLLKNP
-396 NSNDYQSKI
+396 KSNDYQSKI

-423 YPLGPHTNIQLS
+423 YPQGPHTNIQLS

-448 KSFSDHVKILVQFN
+448 KSFSDHIKLLVQFN
-462 NRSRDAL
+462 NSSRESL

-477 GSSTLSSPQA
+477 GSSTSSSPQA
-487 FIIIYGV
+487 FLIIYGV

-512 HVMRIVKYTNK
+512 HGMRIVKYTNK
-523 IVSTIGWLTD
+523 IVSTITWLTD
-533 GPWQDLTNY
+533 GPWKDLPNY
-542 YVNFNYPT
+542 YVNFNNPT

-563 SNDQY
+563 GNDQN

-573 CRWVANIINP
+573 CRWVVNITNP

-590 TRIIQVNT
+590 TRIIQINT
-598 TSSILL
+598 TNSFFL
-604 GKRFRSGFGIQL
+604 GNRFRSGFGIQL

-624 TLSNA
+624 TLANA
-629 SFFTVV
+629 SFFKVV

-646 VRVTDGGTF
+646 TRVTDRGTF
-655 TVNSIANNKDANW
+655 TVNHLANNKDKDW

-690 GLPADVITFT
+690 GLPADVISFT

>member
-19 IGSRGLPGI
+19 IGLRGLPGI
-28 GFKLDSNNDYD
+28 GFKLDANNDYD

-58 TKQYIDSEIAK
+58 TKSQLDSEIAK
-69 IPIIDAS
+69 IPSVDTS
-76 KFVAISGDTMT
+76 KFMLKAGDTMT
-87 GSLVVPKDNYPVHG
+87 GSLIVPKDNYPVHG
-101 DLNKVISYESQREI
+101 NLNKVISYESQREI

-140 SPAASNHASNKVY
+140 SPTASNHASNKAYVDSEIRKIPITDSSKFIKKDGSVLMEANLDMNNNFITNLKSPTASNHASNKGY
-153 VDNSVKNK
+153 VDNSVKN
-161 ADLSKTTTQTFQGR
+161 
-175 VQVPDFNSGQHNGS
+175 
-189 DVVNLRYIDG
+189 
-199 IFLNKKTGGTL
+199 
-210 SNPISFLSS
+210 
-219 LPNNQKQIHSL
+219 
-230 GAPQYNSSATNKQ
+230 
-243 YVDNSV
+243 
-249 KTKADLSKTTTQTFQ
+249 KADLSKTTTQTFQ

-285 KDLNDTFLNKNKGGV
+285 KDINDTFLNKNKGGV
-300 LKNPIT
+300 LKSPIT
-306 FLSSLLNNQKQINN
+306 FLSTLPNNQKQINN
-320 LGTPQYNSSAA
+320 LGTPRYNSSAA
-331 NKSYVDETLGQSQID
+331 NKSYIDETVAQSQIN
-346 SSNKKNALKYLF
+346 SSNKKNAFKYLL
-358 DADESSSENNIVVL
+358 DADESSSENNIVVI
-372 GISDFAQSP
+372 GISDFPQSP
-381 HKNKLAYKVGLQKNP
+381 HKNKLAYKVGLQKNSG
-396 NSNDYQSKI
+396 SNNYQSKI

-423 YPLGPHTNIQLS
+423 YPLGSHTNIQLS

-462 NRSRDAL
+462 NSSRESL

-477 GSSTLSSPQA
+477 GSSTLSSPEA
-487 FIIIYGV
+487 FLIIYGV

-512 HVMRIVKYTNK
+512 HGMRIVKYTNK
-523 IVSTIGWLTD
+523 IISNIAWLTD
-533 GPWQDLTNY
+533 SPWQDLSNY

-563 SNDQY
+563 SNDKQ

-583 VTKKVEN
+583 VTKNVEN

-604 GKRFRSGFGIQL
+604 GNRFRSGFGIQL

-655 TVNSIANNKDANW
+655 TVNSLANNINADW
-668 NSYTVSSIEVQE
+668 NSYTVSIIEVQE

-690 GLPADVITFT
+690 GLPSDVVTFT

>member
-19 IGSRGLPGI
+19 IGTRGLPGI
-28 GFKLDSNNDYD
+28 GFKLDANNDYD

-58 TKQYIDSEIAK
+58 TKSQLDSEIAK
-69 IPIIDAS
+69 IPSVDTS
-76 KFVAISGDTMT
+76 KFMLKAGDTMT
-87 GSLVVPKDNYPVHG
+87 GSLIVPKDNYPVHG
-101 DLNKVISYESQREI
+101 NLNKVISYESQREI

-140 SPAASNHASNKVY
+140 SPTASNHASNKGYVDSEIRKIPITDSSKFIKKDGSVLMEANLDMNNQFITNIKDPVNADHGVNKKY
-153 VDNSVKNK
+153 VDN
-161 ADLSKTTTQTFQGR
+161 Q
-175 VQVPDFNSGQHNGS
+175 
-189 DVVNLRYIDG
+189 
-199 IFLNKKTGGTL
+199 
-210 SNPISFLSS
+210 
-219 LPNNQKQIHSL
+219 L
-230 GAPQYNSSATNKQ
+230 G
-243 YVDNSV
+243 
-249 KTKADLSKTTTQTFQ
+249 TKADLSKTTTQTFQ

-285 KDLNDTFLNKNKGGV
+285 KDINNTFLNKNKGGV

-320 LGTPQYNSSAA
+320 LGTPRYNSSAA
-331 NKSYVDETLGQSQID
+331 NKSYVDETLAQSQID
-346 SSNKKNALKYLF
+346 SSNKKNAFKYLF
-358 DADESSSENNIVVL
+358 DVDESSSENNIVVI
-372 GISDFAQSP
+372 GISDFSQSP
-381 HKNKLAYKVGLQKNP
+381 HKNKQAYKVGLLKNP
-396 NSNDYQSKI
+396 GSNDYQSKI
-405 GFNLYPLSI
+405 GFNLYPLSL

-423 YPLGPHTNIQLS
+423 FPIGSHTNIQLS

-448 KSFSDHVKILVQFN
+448 KSFSDHVRLLIQFDN
-462 NRSRDAL
+462 SSRESL

-477 GSSTLSSPQA
+477 GSSTFSSPQA
-487 FIIIYGV
+487 FLIIYGV

-502 PEVYDYDHNN
+502 PEVYDYDHNY
-512 HVMRIVKYTNK
+512 HGMRIVKYTNK
-523 IVSTIGWLTD
+523 IVSTITWLTD
-533 GPWQDLTNY
+533 SPWKDLPNY
-542 YVNFNYPT
+542 YVNFNNPT

-563 SNDQY
+563 GNDQN

-573 CRWVANIINP
+573 CRWVANITNP

-590 TRIIQVNT
+590 TRIIQINT
-598 TSSILL
+598 TNSFFL
-604 GKRFRSGFGIQL
+604 GNRFRSGFGIQL

-624 TLSNA
+624 TLANA
-629 SFFTVV
+629 SFFKVV
-635 DKNKLHKFQLQ
+635 DKYKLHKFQLQ
-646 VRVTDGGTF
+646 TRVTDGGTF
-655 TVNSIANNKDANW
+655 TVNHLANNKDKDW

-690 GLPADVITFT
+690 GLPADVISFT

>member
-19 IGSRGLPGI
+19 IGTRGLPGI
-28 GFKLDSNNDYD
+28 GFKLDANNDYD

-58 TKQYIDSEIAK
+58 TKSQLDSEIAK
-69 IPIIDAS
+69 IPSVDTS
-76 KFVAISGDTMT
+76 KFMLKAGDTMT
-87 GSLVVPKDNYPVHG
+87 GSLIVPKDNYPVHG
-101 DLNKVISYESQREI
+101 NLNKVISYESQREI

-140 SPAASNHASNKVY
+140 SPTASNHASNKGYVDSEIKKIPITDSSKFIKKDGSVLMEANLDMNNQFITNIKDPVNADHGVNKKY
-153 VDNSVKNK
+153 VDN
-161 ADLSKTTTQTFQGR
+161 Q
-175 VQVPDFNSGQHNGS
+175 
-189 DVVNLRYIDG
+189 
-199 IFLNKKTGGTL
+199 
-210 SNPISFLSS
+210 
-219 LPNNQKQIHSL
+219 L
-230 GAPQYNSSATNKQ
+230 G
-243 YVDNSV
+243 
-249 KTKADLSKTTTQTFQ
+249 TKADLSKTTTQTFQ
-264 GRIQVPDF
+264 ERIQVPDF

-285 KDLNDTFLNKNKGGV
+285 KDINNTFLNKNKGGV

-320 LGTPQYNSSAA
+320 LGTPRYNSSAA
-331 NKSYVDETLGQSQID
+331 HKSYVDETLAQSQID
-346 SSNKKNALKYLF
+346 SSNKKNAFKYLF
-358 DADESSSENNIVVL
+358 DVDESSSENNVVVI
-372 GISDFAQSP
+372 GISDFSQSP
-381 HKNKLAYKVGLQKNP
+381 HKNKQAYKVGLLKNP
-396 NSNDYQSKI
+396 GSNDYQSKI
-405 GFNLYPLSI
+405 GFNLYPLSL

-423 YPLGPHTNIQLS
+423 FPIGSHTNIQLS

-448 KSFSDHVKILVQFN
+448 KSFSDHVRRLIQFDN
-462 NRSRDAL
+462 SSRESL

-477 GSSTLSSPQA
+477 GSSTFSSPQA
-487 FIIIYGV
+487 FLIIYGV

-502 PEVYDYDHNN
+502 PEVYDYDHNY
-512 HVMRIVKYTNK
+512 HGMRIVKYTNK
-523 IVSTIGWLTD
+523 IVSTITWLTD
-533 GPWQDLTNY
+533 SPWKDLPNY
-542 YVNFNYPT
+542 YVNFNNPT

-563 SNDQY
+563 GNDQN

-573 CRWVANIINP
+573 CRWVVNITNP
-583 VTKKVEN
+583 VTNNVEK
-590 TRIIQVNT
+590 THIIQVNAVN
-598 TSSILL
+598 SFFV
-604 GKRFRSGFGIQL
+604 GNRFRSGFGIQL

-624 TLSNA
+624 TLANA
-629 SFFTVV
+629 SFFKVV

-646 VRVTDGGTF
+646 ARVTDGGTF
-655 TVNSIANNKDANW
+655 TVNHLANNKDKDW

-690 GLPADVITFT
+690 GLPSEVISFT

>member
-12 DSQGLGK
+12 DSQGQGK
-19 IGSRGLPGI
+19 IGLRGLPGI
-28 GFKLDSNNDYD
+28 GFKLDANNDYD

-58 TKQYIDSEIAK
+58 TKSQLDSEIAK
-69 IPIIDAS
+69 IPSVDTS
-76 KFVAISGDTMT
+76 KFMLKAGDTMT
-87 GSLVVPKDNYPVHG
+87 GSLIVPKDNYPVHG
-101 DLNKVISYESQREI
+101 NLNKVISYESQREI

-140 SPAASNHASNKVY
+140 SPSASNHASNKAY
-153 VDNSVKNK
+153 VDSEIRKIPITDSSKFIKKDGSVLMEANLDMNNNFITNIKDPVN
-161 ADLSKTTTQTFQGR
+161 ADHG
-175 VQVPDFNSGQHNGS
+175 V
-189 DVVNLRYIDG
+189 
-199 IFLNKKTGGTL
+199 NKK
-210 SNPISFLSS
+210 
-219 LPNNQKQIHSL
+219 
-230 GAPQYNSSATNKQ
+230 
-243 YVDNSV
+243 YVDSQLG
-249 KTKADLSKTTTQTFQ
+249 TKADFSKTTTQTFQ

-285 KDLNDTFLNKNKGGV
+285 KDINDTFLNKNKGGV
-300 LKNPIT
+300 MKNPIT
-306 FLSSLLNNQKQINN
+306 FLSSLRNNQKQINN
-320 LGTPQYNSSAA
+320 LGTPRYNSSAA
-331 NKSYVDETLGQSQID
+331 NKSYIDETLAQSQIN
-346 SSNKKNALKYLF
+346 SSNKKNAFKYLL
-358 DADESSSENNIVVL
+358 DADESSSENNIVVI
-372 GISDFAQSP
+372 GISDFPQSP

-423 YPLGPHTNIQLS
+423 YPLGSHTNIQLS

-462 NRSRDAL
+462 NSSRESL

-477 GSSTLSSPQA
+477 GSSTLSSPEA
-487 FIIIYGV
+487 FLIIYGV

-523 IVSTIGWLTD
+523 IISNIAWLTD
-533 GPWQDLTNY
+533 SPWQDLSNY

-563 SNDQY
+563 SNDKN

-583 VTKKVEN
+583 VTKNVEN

-655 TVNSIANNKDANW
+655 TVNSLANNINADW
-668 NSYTVSSIEVQE
+668 NSYTVSIIEVQE

-690 GLPADVITFT
+690 GLPSDVITFT

>member
-28 GFKLDSNNDYD
+28 GFKLDSDNNYD

-58 TKQYIDSEIAK
+58 TKSQLDSEIAK
-69 IPIIDAS
+69 IPSVDTS
-76 KFVAISGDTMT
+76 KFMLKAGDTMT
-87 GSLVVPKDNYPVHG
+87 GSLIVPKDNYPVHG
-101 DLNKVISYESQREI
+101 NLNKVISYESQREI

-140 SPAASNHASNKVY
+140 SPTASNHASNKGYVDSEIRKIPITDSSKFIKKDGSVLMEANLDMNNQFITNIKDPVNADHGVNKKY
-153 VDNSVKNK
+153 VDN
-161 ADLSKTTTQTFQGR
+161 Q
-175 VQVPDFNSGQHNGS
+175 
-189 DVVNLRYIDG
+189 
-199 IFLNKKTGGTL
+199 
-210 SNPISFLSS
+210 
-219 LPNNQKQIHSL
+219 L
-230 GAPQYNSSATNKQ
+230 G
-243 YVDNSV
+243 
-249 KTKADLSKTTTQTFQ
+249 TKADLSKTTTQTFQ

-285 KDLNDTFLNKNKGGV
+285 KDINDTFLNKNKGGA

-320 LGTPQYNSSAA
+320 LGTPRYNSSAA
-331 NKSYVDETLGQSQID
+331 NKSYVNETLAQSQID
-346 SSNKKNALKYLF
+346 SSNKKNAFKYLF
-358 DADESSSENNIVVL
+358 DVDESSSENNIVVI

-381 HKNKLAYKVGLQKNP
+381 HKNKQAYKVGLLKNP
-396 NSNDYQSKI
+396 KSNDYQSKI

-423 YPLGPHTNIQLS
+423 YPQGPHTNIQLS

-448 KSFSDHVKILVQFN
+448 KSFSDHIKLLVQFN
-462 NRSRDAL
+462 NSSRESL

-477 GSSTLSSPQA
+477 GSSTSSSPQA
-487 FIIIYGV
+487 FLIIYGV

-512 HVMRIVKYTNK
+512 HGMRIVKYTNK
-523 IVSTIGWLTD
+523 IASTITWLTD
-533 GPWQDLTNY
+533 GPWKDLPNY
-542 YVNFNYPT
+542 YVNFNNPT

-563 SNDQY
+563 GNDQN

-573 CRWVANIINP
+573 CRWVVNITNP

-590 TRIIQVNT
+590 TRIIQINT
-598 TSSILL
+598 TNSFFL
-604 GKRFRSGFGIQL
+604 GNRFRSGFGIQL

-624 TLSNA
+624 TLANA
-629 SFFTVV
+629 SFFKVV

-646 VRVTDGGTF
+646 TRVTDGGTF
-655 TVNSIANNKDANW
+655 TVNHLANNKDKDW

-690 GLPADVITFT
+690 GLPADVISFT

>member
-1 MSYTNGILNHD
+1 MSYTNGILNHV
-12 DSQGLGK
+12 DSQGQGQ
-19 IGSRGLPGI
+19 IGLRGLPGI
-28 GFKLDSNNDYD
+28 GFKLDANNDYD

-52 NNNDVV
+52 NNDDVV

-133 LNIVNLK
+133 SNIVNLK
-140 SPAASNHASNKVY
+140 SPTASNHASNKVY
-153 VDNSVKNK
+153 VDNSVKN
-161 ADLSKTTTQTFQGR
+161 
-175 VQVPDFNSGQHNGS
+175 
-189 DVVNLRYIDG
+189 
-199 IFLNKKTGGTL
+199 
-210 SNPISFLSS
+210 
-219 LPNNQKQIHSL
+219 
-230 GAPQYNSSATNKQ
+230 
-243 YVDNSV
+243 
-249 KTKADLSKTTTQTFQ
+249 KADLSKTTTQTFQ

-285 KDLNDTFLNKNKGGV
+285 KNINDTFLNKNKGGV
-300 LKNPIT
+300 MKNPIT
-306 FLSSLLNNQKQINN
+306 FLSSLPNNQKQINN
-320 LGTPQYNSSAA
+320 LGTPRYNSSAA
-331 NKSYVDETLGQSQID
+331 NKSYVDETLAQSHID
-346 SSNKKNALKYLF
+346 SSNKKNALKYLL
-358 DADESSSENNIVVL
+358 DADESSSENNIVVI

-423 YPLGPHTNIQLS
+423 YPQGPHTNIQLS

-462 NRSRDAL
+462 NGSRDAL

-487 FIIIYGV
+487 FLIIYGV
-494 KDWQDTVN
+494 RDWQDTVN

-512 HVMRIVKYTNK
+512 HGMRIVKYANK
-523 IVSTIGWLTD
+523 IVSTIAWLTD
-533 GPWQDLTNY
+533 GPWQDLPNY
-542 YVNFNYPT
+542 YVNFHQPT

-563 SNDQY
+563 GNDQH

-573 CRWVANIINP
+573 CRWVVYIINP
-583 VTKKVEN
+583 VTNNVEK
-590 TRIIQVNT
+590 THIIQVNT

-604 GKRFRSGFGIQL
+604 GNRFRSGFGIQL

-646 VRVTDGGTF
+646 TRVTDGGTF
-655 TVNSIANNKDANW
+655 TVNSVANNKNASW
-668 NSYTVSSIEVQE
+668 NSYTVSIIEVQE
-680 IAGLKLDTNS
+680 IAGLKLVTNS

>member
-19 IGSRGLPGI
+19 IGTRGLPGI
-28 GFKLDSNNDYD
+28 GFKLDSDNNYD

-58 TKQYIDSEIAK
+58 TKSQLDSEIAK
-69 IPIIDAS
+69 IPSVDTS
-76 KFVAISGDTMT
+76 KFMLKAGDTMT
-87 GSLVVPKDNYPVHG
+87 GSLIVPKDNYPVHG
-101 DLNKVISYESQREI
+101 NLNKVISYESQREI

-140 SPAASNHASNKVY
+140 SPTASNHASNKGYVDSEIRKIPITDSSKFIKKDGSVLMEANLDMNNQFITNIKDPVNADHGVNKKY
-153 VDNSVKNK
+153 VDN
-161 ADLSKTTTQTFQGR
+161 Q
-175 VQVPDFNSGQHNGS
+175 
-189 DVVNLRYIDG
+189 
-199 IFLNKKTGGTL
+199 
-210 SNPISFLSS
+210 
-219 LPNNQKQIHSL
+219 L
-230 GAPQYNSSATNKQ
+230 G
-243 YVDNSV
+243 
-249 KTKADLSKTTTQTFQ
+249 TKADLSKTTTQTFQ

-285 KDLNDTFLNKNKGGV
+285 KDINNTFLNKNKGGV

-320 LGTPQYNSSAA
+320 LGTPRYNSSAA
-331 NKSYVDETLGQSQID
+331 NKSYVDETLAQSQID
-346 SSNKKNALKYLF
+346 SSNKKNAFKYLF
-358 DADESSSENNIVVL
+358 DVDESSSENNIVVI
-372 GISDFAQSP
+372 GISDFSQSP
-381 HKNKLAYKVGLQKNP
+381 HKNKQAYKVGLLKNP
-396 NSNDYQSKI
+396 GSNDYQSKI
-405 GFNLYPLSI
+405 GFNLYPLSL

-423 YPLGPHTNIQLS
+423 FPIGSHTNIQLS

-448 KSFSDHVKILVQFN
+448 KSFSDHVRLLIQFDN
-462 NRSRDAL
+462 SSRESL

-477 GSSTLSSPQA
+477 GSSTFSSPQA
-487 FIIIYGV
+487 FLIIYGV

-523 IVSTIGWLTD
+523 IISNIAWLTD
-533 GPWQDLTNY
+533 SPWQDLSNY

-563 SNDQY
+563 SNDKN

-583 VTKKVEN
+583 VTKNVEN

-646 VRVTDGGTF
+646 VRVTDGGT
-655 TVNSIANNKDANW
+655 VNS
-668 NSYTVSSIEVQE
+668 
-680 IAGLKLDTNS
+680 LH
-690 GLPADVITFT
+690 
-700 SE
+700 SEFPR

>member
-19 IGSRGLPGI
+19 IGTRGLPGI
-28 GFKLDSNNDYD
+28 GFKLDANNDYD

-58 TKQYIDSEIAK
+58 TKSQLDSEIAK
-69 IPIIDAS
+69 IPSVDTS
-76 KFVAISGDTMT
+76 KFMLKAGDTMT
-87 GSLVVPKDNYPVHG
+87 GSLIVPKDNYPVHG
-101 DLNKVISYESQREI
+101 NLNKVISYESQREI

-133 LNIVNLK
+133 LNSVNLK
-140 SPAASNHASNKVY
+140 SPTASNHASNKAYVDSEIRKIPITDSSKFIKKDGSVLMEADLDINNNFITNLKSPTASNHASNKVY

-161 ADLSKTTTQTFQGR
+161 ADLSKITTQTFQGR
-175 VQVPDFNSGQHNGS
+175 V
-189 DVVNLRYIDG
+189 
-199 IFLNKKTGGTL
+199 
-210 SNPISFLSS
+210 
-219 LPNNQKQIHSL
+219 
-230 GAPQYNSSATNKQ
+230 
-243 YVDNSV
+243 
-249 KTKADLSKTTTQTFQ
+249 
-264 GRIQVPDF
+264 QVPDF

-280 DIVNL
+280 DIVIL
-285 KDLNDTFLNKNKGGV
+285 KDINNTFLNKNKGGV

-306 FLSSLLNNQKQINN
+306 FLSSLPNNQKQINN
-320 LGTPQYNSSAA
+320 LGTPRYNSSAA
-331 NKSYVDETLGQSQID
+331 NKSYVDETLAQSHIN
-346 SSNKKNALKYLF
+346 SSNKKNALKYLL
-358 DADESSSENNIVVL
+358 DADESSSENNIVVV
-372 GISDFAQSP
+372 GISDFPQSP

-414 GKFTSVLEY
+414 GKYTSVLEY
-423 YPLGPHTNIQLS
+423 YPQGSHTNIQLS

-462 NRSRDAL
+462 NSSRESL

-487 FIIIYGV
+487 FLIIYGV

-512 HVMRIVKYTNK
+512 HGMRIVKYTNK
-523 IVSTIGWLTD
+523 IISNIAWLTD
-533 GPWQDLTNY
+533 SPWQDLSNY
-542 YVNFNYPT
+542 YVNFNNPT

-563 SNDQY
+563 GNDQN

-573 CRWVANIINP
+573 CRWVVNIINP
-583 VTKKVEN
+583 VTNNVEK
-590 TRIIQVNT
+590 THIIQVNT

-604 GKRFRSGFGIQL
+604 GNRFRSGFGLQL

-655 TVNSIANNKDANW
+655 TVNSIANNINADW
-668 NSYTVSSIEVQE
+668 NSYTVSIIEVQE

>member
-19 IGSRGLPGI
+19 IGTRGLPGI
-28 GFKLDSNNDYD
+28 GFKLDANNDYD

-58 TKQYIDSEIAK
+58 TKSYLDSEIAK
-69 IPIIDAS
+69 IPSVDTS
-76 KFVAISGDTMT
+76 KFMLKAGDTMT
-87 GSLVVPKDNYPVHG
+87 GSLIVPKDNYPVHG
-101 DLNKVISYESQREI
+101 NLNKVISYESQREI

-140 SPAASNHASNKVY
+140 SPTASNHASNKGYVDSEIRKIPKTDSSKFIKKDGSVLMEANLDMNNQFITNIKDPVNADHGVNKKY
-153 VDNSVKNK
+153 VDN
-161 ADLSKTTTQTFQGR
+161 Q
-175 VQVPDFNSGQHNGS
+175 
-189 DVVNLRYIDG
+189 
-199 IFLNKKTGGTL
+199 
-210 SNPISFLSS
+210 
-219 LPNNQKQIHSL
+219 L
-230 GAPQYNSSATNKQ
+230 G
-243 YVDNSV
+243 
-249 KTKADLSKTTTQTFQ
+249 TKADLSKTTTQTFQ

-285 KDLNDTFLNKNKGGV
+285 KDINDTFLNKNKGGV
-300 LKNPIT
+300 MKNPIT
-306 FLSSLLNNQKQINN
+306 FLSSLPNNQKQINN
-320 LGTPQYNSSAA
+320 LGTPRYNSSAA
-331 NKSYVDETLGQSQID
+331 NKSYIDETLAQSHID
-346 SSNKKNALKYLF
+346 SSNKKNALKYLL
-358 DADESSSENNIVVL
+358 DADESSSENNIVVI

-423 YPLGPHTNIQLS
+423 YPLGSHTNIQLS

-441 NIHKTIQ
+441 DIHKTTQ

-462 NRSRDAL
+462 NGSRDAL

-477 GSSTLSSPQA
+477 GKSTLSSPQA

-502 PEVYDYDHNN
+502 PEVYDYDYNN
-512 HVMRIVKYTNK
+512 HGMRIVKYVNK
-523 IVSTIGWLTD
+523 IVSTITWLTD
-533 GPWQDLTNY
+533 GPWQDLPNY
-542 YVNFNYPT
+542 YVNFNHPT

-563 SNDQY
+563 SNDKQ

-573 CRWVANIINP
+573 CRWVVNIINP
-583 VTKKVEN
+583 VTNNVEN

-598 TSSILL
+598 TTSFFL
-604 GKRFRSGFGIQL
+604 GNRFRSGFGIQL

-624 TLSNA
+624 TLANA
-629 SFFTVV
+629 SFFKVV
-635 DKNKLHKFQLQ
+635 DKDKLHKFQLQ
-646 VRVTDGGTF
+646 TRVTDGGTF
-655 TVNSIANNKDANW
+655 TVNSLANNKDKDW

-690 GLPADVITFT
+690 GLPADVISFT

>member
-1 MSYTNGILNHD
+1 MSYTNGILNHV
-12 DSQGLGK
+12 DSQGQAQ
-19 IGSRGLPGI
+19 IGQRGLPGI

-58 TKQYIDSEIAK
+58 TKSQLDSEIAK
-69 IPIIDAS
+69 IPSVDTS
-76 KFVAISGDTMT
+76 KFLLKAGDTMT
-87 GSLVVPKDNYPVHG
+87 GSLIVPKDNYPVHG
-101 DLNKVISYESQREI
+101 NLNKVISYESQREI

-140 SPAASNHASNKVY
+140 SPTASNHASNKGYVDSEIRKIPITDSSKFIKKDGSVLMEANLDMNNQFITNIKDPVNADHGVNKKY
-153 VDNSVKNK
+153 VDN
-161 ADLSKTTTQTFQGR
+161 Q
-175 VQVPDFNSGQHNGS
+175 
-189 DVVNLRYIDG
+189 
-199 IFLNKKTGGTL
+199 
-210 SNPISFLSS
+210 
-219 LPNNQKQIHSL
+219 L
-230 GAPQYNSSATNKQ
+230 G
-243 YVDNSV
+243 
-249 KTKADLSKTTTQTFQ
+249 TKADLSKTTTQTFQ

-285 KDLNDTFLNKNKGGV
+285 KEINNTFLNKKKGGV
-300 LKNPIT
+300 MKNPIT
-306 FLSSLLNNQKQINN
+306 FLSSLPNNQKQINN
-320 LGTPQYNSSAA
+320 LGTPRYNSSAA
-331 NKSYVDETLGQSQID
+331 NKSYIDEMLAQSHIN
-346 SSNKKNALKYLF
+346 SSNKKNALKYLL
-358 DADESSSENNIVVL
+358 DADESSSENNIVVI
-372 GISDFAQSP
+372 GIYDFSQSP
-381 HKNKLAYKVGLQKNP
+381 HKNKLAYKVGLLKNP
-396 NSNDYQSKI
+396 NSNDYQSRI

-423 YPLGPHTNIQLS
+423 YPQGSHTNIQLS

-441 NIHKTIQ
+441 YIHKTIQ

-462 NRSRDAL
+462 NGSRDAL

-477 GSSTLSSPQA
+477 GSATFSSPQA
-487 FIIIYGV
+487 FLIIYGV

-523 IVSTIGWLTD
+523 IISNIAWLTD

-573 CRWVANIINP
+573 YRWVVYIINP
-583 VTKKVEN
+583 VTKNVEK

-604 GKRFRSGFGIQL
+604 GNRFQSSFGIQL

-646 VRVTDGGTF
+646 TRVTDGGTF
-655 TVNSIANNKDANW
+655 TVNSLANNKDKDW
-668 NSYTVSSIEVQE
+668 NSYTVSVIEVQE

-690 GLPADVITFT
+690 GLPSDVISFT

>member
-12 DSQGLGK
+12 DSQGQGK
-19 IGSRGLPGI
+19 IGLRGLPGI
-28 GFKLDSNNDYD
+28 GFKLDANNDYD

-58 TKQYIDSEIAK
+58 TKSQLDSEIAK
-69 IPIIDAS
+69 IPSVDTS
-76 KFVAISGDTMT
+76 KFMLKAGDTMT
-87 GSLVVPKDNYPVHG
+87 GSLIVPKDNYPVHG
-101 DLNKVISYESQREI
+101 NLNKVISYESQREI

-133 LNIVNLK
+133 LNNVNLK
-140 SPAASNHASNKVY
+140 SPTASNHASNKAYVDSEIRKIPITDSSKFIKKDGSVLMEANLDMNNNFITNLKSPTASNHASNKGY
-153 VDNSVKNK
+153 VDNSVKN
-161 ADLSKTTTQTFQGR
+161 
-175 VQVPDFNSGQHNGS
+175 
-189 DVVNLRYIDG
+189 
-199 IFLNKKTGGTL
+199 
-210 SNPISFLSS
+210 
-219 LPNNQKQIHSL
+219 
-230 GAPQYNSSATNKQ
+230 
-243 YVDNSV
+243 
-249 KTKADLSKTTTQTFQ
+249 KADLSKTTTQTFQ

-285 KDLNDTFLNKNKGGV
+285 KDINNTFLNKNKGGV

-306 FLSSLLNNQKQINN
+306 FLSTLPNNLKQIDN
-320 LGTPQYNSSAA
+320 LGTPRYNSSAA
-331 NKSYVDETLGQSQID
+331 NKSYVDETLAQSQID
-346 SSNKKNALKYLF
+346 SSNKKNAFKYLL

-372 GISDFAQSP
+372 GISDFPQSP

-423 YPLGPHTNIQLS
+423 YPLGSHTNIQLS

-462 NRSRDAL
+462 NSSRESL

-494 KDWQDTVN
+494 RDWQDTVN

-512 HVMRIVKYTNK
+512 HGMRIVKYTNK
-523 IVSTIGWLTD
+523 IVSTITWLTD
-533 GPWQDLTNY
+533 SPWQDLTNY
-542 YVNFNYPT
+542 YANFNNPT

-563 SNDQY
+563 GNDRN

-573 CRWVANIINP
+573 CRWVVNIINP

-598 TSSILL
+598 TNSFFL

-624 TLSNA
+624 TLANA
-629 SFFTVV
+629 SFFKVV
-635 DKNKLHKFQLQ
+635 DKDKLHKFQLQ
-646 VRVTDGGTF
+646 TRVTDGGTF
-655 TVNSIANNKDANW
+655 TVNHLANNKDKDW

-690 GLPADVITFT
+690 GLPADVISFT

>member
-28 GFKLDSNNDYD
+28 GFKLDANNDYD

-58 TKQYIDSEIAK
+58 TKSQLDSEIAK
-69 IPIIDAS
+69 IPSVDTS

-87 GSLVVPKDNYPVHG
+87 GSLIVPKDNYPVHG
-101 DLNKVISYESQREI
+101 NLNKVISYESQREI

-140 SPAASNHASNKVY
+140 SPTASNHASNKGYVDSEIRKIPITDSSKFIKKDGSVLMEANLDMNNQFITNIKDPVNADHGVNKKY
-153 VDNSVKNK
+153 VDN
-161 ADLSKTTTQTFQGR
+161 Q
-175 VQVPDFNSGQHNGS
+175 
-189 DVVNLRYIDG
+189 
-199 IFLNKKTGGTL
+199 
-210 SNPISFLSS
+210 
-219 LPNNQKQIHSL
+219 L
-230 GAPQYNSSATNKQ
+230 G
-243 YVDNSV
+243 
-249 KTKADLSKTTTQTFQ
+249 TKADLSKTTTQTFQ

-285 KDLNDTFLNKNKGGV
+285 KDINDTFLNKNKGGV
-300 LKNPIT
+300 MKNPIT
-306 FLSSLLNNQKQINN
+306 FLSSLPNNQKQINN

-331 NKSYVDETLGQSQID
+331 NKSYIDETLAQSHID
-346 SSNKKNALKYLF
+346 SSNKKNAMKYLL

-381 HKNKLAYKVGLQKNP
+381 HKNKLAYKVGLLKNP

-462 NRSRDAL
+462 NGSRDAL

-523 IVSTIGWLTD
+523 IVSNIAWLTD

-563 SNDQY
+563 SNDRN

-604 GKRFRSGFGIQL
+604 GKGIRSSFGIQL

-646 VRVTDGGTF
+646 TRVTDGGTF
-655 TVNSIANNKDANW
+655 TVNSVANNKNASW
-668 NSYTVSSIEVQE
+668 NSYTVSIIEVQE

>member
-12 DSQGLGK
+12 DSQVLGK
-19 IGSRGLPGI
+19 IGLRGLPGI
-28 GFKLDSNNDYD
+28 GFKLDANNDYD

-58 TKQYIDSEIAK
+58 TKSQLDSEIAK
-69 IPIIDAS
+69 IPSVDTS
-76 KFVAISGDTMT
+76 KFMLKAGDTMT
-87 GSLVVPKDNYPVHG
+87 GSLIVPKDNYPVHG
-101 DLNKVISYESQREI
+101 NLNKVISYESQREI

-140 SPAASNHASNKVY
+140 SPTASNHASNKGYVDSEIRKIPITDSSKFIKKDGSVLMEANLDMNNQFITNIKDPVNADHGVNKKY
-153 VDNSVKNK
+153 VDN
-161 ADLSKTTTQTFQGR
+161 Q
-175 VQVPDFNSGQHNGS
+175 
-189 DVVNLRYIDG
+189 
-199 IFLNKKTGGTL
+199 
-210 SNPISFLSS
+210 
-219 LPNNQKQIHSL
+219 L
-230 GAPQYNSSATNKQ
+230 G
-243 YVDNSV
+243 
-249 KTKADLSKTTTQTFQ
+249 TKADLSKTTTQTFQ

-285 KDLNDTFLNKNKGGV
+285 KDINNTFLNKNKGGV

-320 LGTPQYNSSAA
+320 LGTPRYNSSAA
-331 NKSYVDETLGQSQID
+331 NKSYVDETLAQSQID
-346 SSNKKNALKYLF
+346 SSNKKNAFTYLF
-358 DADESSSENNIVVL
+358 DVDESSSENNIVVI

-381 HKNKLAYKVGLQKNP
+381 HKNKQAYKVGLLKNP
-396 NSNDYQSKI
+396 KSNDYQSKI

-423 YPLGPHTNIQLS
+423 YPQGPHTNIQLS

-448 KSFSDHVKILVQFN
+448 KSFSDHIKLLVQFN
-462 NRSRDAL
+462 NSSRESL

-477 GSSTLSSPQA
+477 GSSTSSSPQA
-487 FIIIYGV
+487 FLIIYGV

-512 HVMRIVKYTNK
+512 HGMRIVKYTNK
-523 IVSTIGWLTD
+523 IVSTITWLTD
-533 GPWQDLTNY
+533 GPWKDLPNY
-542 YVNFNYPT
+542 YVNFNIPT

-563 SNDQY
+563 GNDQN

-573 CRWVANIINP
+573 CRWVVNITNP

-590 TRIIQVNT
+590 TRIIQINT
-598 TSSILL
+598 TNSFFL
-604 GKRFRSGFGIQL
+604 GNRFRSGFGIQL
-616 APDYENIA
+616 APDFENIA
-624 TLSNA
+624 TLANA
-629 SFFTVV
+629 SFFKVV
-635 DKNKLHKFQLQ
+635 DKDKLHKFQLQ
-646 VRVTDGGTF
+646 TRVTDGGTF
-655 TVNSIANNKDANW
+655 TVNHLANNKGKDW
-668 NSYTVSSIEVQE
+668 NSYTVSSIEAQE

-690 GLPADVITFT
+690 GLPADVISFT

>member
-19 IGSRGLPGI
+19 IGLRGLPGI
-28 GFKLDSNNDYD
+28 GFKLDANNDYD

-58 TKQYIDSEIAK
+58 TKSQLDSEIAK
-69 IPIIDAS
+69 IPSVDTS
-76 KFVAISGDTMT
+76 KFMLKAGDTMT
-87 GSLVVPKDNYPVHG
+87 GSLIVPKDNYPVHG
-101 DLNKVISYESQREI
+101 NLNKVISYESQREI

-140 SPAASNHASNKVY
+140 SPTASNHASNKAYVDSEIRKIPITDSSKFIKKDGSVLMEANLDMNNNFITNLKSPTASNHASNKGY
-153 VDNSVKNK
+153 VDNSVKN
-161 ADLSKTTTQTFQGR
+161 
-175 VQVPDFNSGQHNGS
+175 
-189 DVVNLRYIDG
+189 
-199 IFLNKKTGGTL
+199 
-210 SNPISFLSS
+210 
-219 LPNNQKQIHSL
+219 
-230 GAPQYNSSATNKQ
+230 
-243 YVDNSV
+243 
-249 KTKADLSKTTTQTFQ
+249 KADLSKTTTQTFQ

-285 KDLNDTFLNKNKGGV
+285 KDINNTFLNKNKGGV

-320 LGTPQYNSSAA
+320 LGTPRYNSSAA
-331 NKSYVDETLGQSQID
+331 NKSYVDETLAQSHID
-346 SSNKKNALKYLF
+346 SSNKKNAFKYLL

-372 GISDFAQSP
+372 GISDFPQSP

-423 YPLGPHTNIQLS
+423 YPLGSHTNIQLS

-441 NIHKTIQ
+441 KIHKTIQ

-462 NRSRDAL
+462 NSSRESL

-477 GSSTLSSPQA
+477 GSSTLSSPEA
-487 FIIIYGV
+487 FLIIYGV

-523 IVSTIGWLTD
+523 IISNIAWLTD
-533 GPWQDLTNY
+533 SPWQDLSNY

-563 SNDQY
+563 SNDKN

-583 VTKKVEN
+583 VTKNVEN
-590 TRIIQVNT
+590 TRILQVNT

-655 TVNSIANNKDANW
+655 TVNSLANNINADW
-668 NSYTVSSIEVQE
+668 NSYTVSIIEVQE

-690 GLPADVITFT
+690 GLPSDVITFI